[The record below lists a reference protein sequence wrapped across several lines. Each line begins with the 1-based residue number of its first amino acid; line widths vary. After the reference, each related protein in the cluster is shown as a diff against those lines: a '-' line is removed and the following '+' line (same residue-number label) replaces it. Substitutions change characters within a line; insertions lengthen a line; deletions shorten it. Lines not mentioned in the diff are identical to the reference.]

1 MQRRTARTISSLIV
15 AAALSSVP
23 AHTPLHAQ
31 TGGGDQ
37 GTTTNTDRDRG
48 TDWGWLGL
56 VGLVGL
62 LGLRRRHD
70 DVHDVRDTTVRATPR
85 T

>member
-1 MQRRTARTISSLIV
+1 MQRRTARTWIYSLIV
-15 AAALSSVP
+15 AAALGSAP
-23 AHTPLHAQ
+23 AYAPLYGQ

-37 GTTTNTDRDRG
+37 NTTTNTDRDRG

-56 VGLVGL
+56 LGLVGL

-70 DVHDVRDTTVRATPR
+70 VPDTTVRATPR